1 MENNESINMEEV
13 LEALKDLLEDVNVS
27 EIAEEKDEISN
38 TLTKV
43 KDE

>member
-27 EIAEEKDEISN
+27 EIVEEKDEISN
-38 TLTKV
+38 TLIKV